1 MATISEIR
9 DVHDGQIRKALAG
22 AVLLGSADAPEIE
35 TLTTGASSELAA
47 IPQEYKSMGRHP
59 RDGSPKF
66 TPTQEQNEVLTWG
79 ELEASR
85 IDAISKNLS
94 ISWTCQDTRK
104 SVLAAATGV
113 NLDNV
118 KADAITGEVQIVE
131 PTDPNINFYRAFFL
145 TVDGVGDD
153 AYFIARYC
161 PKFVITTVGEESWNQ
176 DAVLVTPFT
185 GRALVDTTHGYSV
198 KRFYGGPGWKKN
210 LGPTGFELAAP

>member
-1 MATISEIR
+1 MATIGEIR

-22 AVLLGSADAPEIE
+22 AVLLGPADAPEIE

-47 IPQEYKSMGRHP
+47 IPQVYKSMGRHP
-59 RDGSPKF
+59 RDGAPTF

-94 ISWTCQDTRK
+94 IAWTCQDTRK
-104 SVLAAATGV
+104 SVLSAATGV

-131 PTDPNINFYRAFFL
+131 PTDPNITFYRAFFL
-145 TVDGVGDD
+145 TVDGSGAD

-176 DAVLVTPFT
+176 DAALVTPFT
-185 GRALVDTTHGYSV
+185 GRALVDTELGYSV

-210 LGPTGFELAAP
+210 LDATGFELASP